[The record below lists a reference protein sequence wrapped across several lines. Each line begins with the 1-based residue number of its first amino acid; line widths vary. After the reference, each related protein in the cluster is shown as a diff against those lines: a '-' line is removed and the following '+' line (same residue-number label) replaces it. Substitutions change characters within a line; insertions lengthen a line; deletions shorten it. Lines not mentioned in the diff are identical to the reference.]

1 MNQYIWYYC
10 CFGQKRIWK
19 SFLCLIWD
27 MGCFRVWVDLQLG
40 WLLWLF
46 KIWVYDSYLEN
57 KVFGFFFFFFFFF
70 WGGGI
75 MRFQVSSK
83 LAIEGSS
90 IFYFTQELKE
100 RVEEDTSRHF
110 WVLSVIDELELTCIF
125 KLRCWILI
133 GPSVQAMNPRHFR
146 ALLSTLQATSF
157 FKY

>member
-1 MNQYIWYYC
+1 MILTW
-10 CFGQKRIWK
+10 RIK
-19 SFLCLIWD
+19 FLD
-27 MGCFRVWVDLQLG
+27 
-40 WLLWLF
+40 
-46 KIWVYDSYLEN
+46 
-57 KVFGFFFFFFFFF
+57 FFFFFFFF

-125 KLRCWILI
+125 KLRC
-133 GPSVQAMNPRHFR
+133 
-146 ALLSTLQATSF
+146 
-157 FKY
+157 